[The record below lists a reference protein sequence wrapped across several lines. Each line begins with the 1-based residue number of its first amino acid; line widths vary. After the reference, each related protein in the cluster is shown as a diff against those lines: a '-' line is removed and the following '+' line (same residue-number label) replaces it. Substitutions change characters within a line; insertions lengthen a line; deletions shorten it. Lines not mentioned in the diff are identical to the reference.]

1 MSPLDA
7 MQLLA
12 DGARKSE
19 MMDARWNFPSHASI
33 LECCGGVSATPT
45 LLRRQSEMMAALG
58 TSLIFECL
66 RKAMTNRI
74 SL

>member
-1 MSPLDA
+1 

-19 MMDARWNFPSHASI
+19 MMDARWTFPSHASI
-33 LECCGGVSATPT
+33 LECCGGVSATLT
-45 LLRRQSEMMAALG
+45 LLRRQSEIMAALG